1 MCRAAAEEGIFCRG
15 FRRLPEREFHDRWKG
30 QLGVSTHLTR
40 SQMEE
45 LADLWQRSEQL
56 HRREALICDSQT
68 VCPVACAGWN
78 EFTDEDLERFCR
90 ELLGAPGTSV
100 TKSIKRSESPRPS
113 FSRLTP
119 VPLSDTLRRATTVTV
134 SPIRGEERK

>member
-1 MCRAAAEEGIFCRG
+1 MCRAAADEGIFCRG
-15 FRRLPEREFHDRWKG
+15 FRRWPEREFHDRWKEH
-30 QLGVSTHLTR
+30 LGVSTHLTR

-56 HRREALICDSQT
+56 RRREVLICDSQT
-68 VCPVACAGWN
+68 VCPGACAGWN

-90 ELLGAPGTSV
+90 DLIPEPGASA
-100 TKSIKRSESPRPS
+100 KKRIKRSESMNAP

-119 VPLSDTLRRATTVTV
+119 SPLSDTLRAKAVTV
-134 SPIRGEERK
+134 SPIRGEE